1 MLPTRPYIFET
12 VLRTWPAI
20 GWRGA
25 WRILR
30 ALVTIGFCILMV
42 YLVMLF

>member
-1 MLPTRPYIFET
+1 MLPTRPYIFEN

-20 GWRGA
+20 CWPGA

-30 ALVTIGFCILMV
+30 ALVTIGLCVLVV